1 MSNTY
6 KKSGVDYSLMDPLKR
21 MAQEE
26 GKKTVVNL
34 KSSGM
39 KELPQSRGE
48 SAYVIDN
55 GDSYL
60 AFVMEGLG
68 TKNLVADEM
77 RKITGKTYYDYLA
90 NDTIGCI
97 VNDLITV
104 GAKPVTIMAYWALGH
119 SDWFKDKK
127 RLQDLVKGW
136 AKACNDCGASWGG
149 GETPTLNGVVDK
161 ETIDLAGACF
171 GLIKPKFRLILGEKL
186 KAGDVIILF
195 QSSGIHANGLSLA
208 RMVAKKLPLSYATK
222 MPSGKMLGEAILKPT
237 ILYPKLIMDLLDSGI
252 EIHYISNI
260 TGHGWRK
267 IMRLKKPFTYRM
279 TVIPPVP
286 EELKFIVDKGKIDLK
301 EAYGNFNMGAGF
313 AVYVPEK
320 EAQKVIKIASKHN
333 IKAYKAGF
341 VEQGE
346 KQVIIEPLNII
357 YKSEELDIRAC
368 LETSDKL
375 SSRAIRHLTESVAI
389 PQETGL
395 PNGIA
400 SAEASQ

>member
-1 MSNTY
+1 MSITY
-6 KKSGVDYSLMDPLKR
+6 KKSGVDYGLMDPLKR

-26 GKKTVVNL
+26 GKKTVKNL
-34 KSSGM
+34 ILSKM
-39 KELPQSRGE
+39 MELPQSRGE

-77 RKITGKTYYDYLA
+77 KKITGKTYYDFLA

-97 VNDLITV
+97 VNDLVTV
-104 GAKPVTIMAYWALGH
+104 GAKPVNIMAYWALGH

-127 RLQDLVKGW
+127 RLQDLVAGW
-136 AKACNDCGASWGG
+136 AKACNDCGAVWGG
-149 GETPTLNGVVDK
+149 GETPTLNGIVDK

-171 GLIKPKFRLILGEKL
+171 GLIKPKSRLILGEKL
-186 KAGDVIILF
+186 KAGDAIILF

-208 RMVAKKLPLSYATK
+208 RMVAKKLPRSYATK
-222 MPSGKMLGEAILKPT
+222 MPNGEMFGEALLKPT

-267 IMRLKKPFTYRM
+267 IMRLKKPFTYRI
-279 TVIPPVP
+279 TAVPPVP
-286 EELKFIVDKGKIDLK
+286 EELKFIVDRGNIDLK

-313 AVYVPEK
+313 AVYVPKK
-320 EAQKVIKIASKHN
+320 EVLKVIKIASKHN

-341 VEQGE
+341 VEQGK
-346 KQVIIEPLNII
+346 KQVIIEPLNIT
-357 YKSEELDIRAC
+357 YNEKDLR
-368 LETSDKL
+368 L
-375 SSRAIRHLTESVAI
+375 R
-389 PQETGL
+389 
-395 PNGIA
+395 
-400 SAEASQ
+400 